1 MTRTQVPV
9 PGEWRKAPGQ
19 IQFLQCRD
27 SPESHIIKLGV
38 VTLRQNRCT
47 TPHKPI
53 AQLRLRVRGDGE
65 KEPPLF
71 TPGCS
76 GWCYTELS
84 LTRRV
89 RAGKDLRAPLVPH
102 GALSASDCQSV
113 SPCGA
118 HAALLGSVPSLR
130 RPPQLLLRHPAFCSA
145 SKAPRTF
152 LFHCNPKGSTL
163 MVHV

>member
-1 MTRTQVPV
+1 M
-9 PGEWRKAPGQ
+9 ERKSLPY
-19 IQFLQCRD
+19 
-27 SPESHIIKLGV
+27 
-38 VTLRQNRCT
+38 LRQAALAGV
-47 TPHKPI
+47 H
-53 AQLRLRVRGDGE
+53 RVVFDEAGE
-65 KEPPLF
+65 
-71 TPGCS
+71 
-76 GWCYTELS
+76 GW
-84 LTRRV
+84 
-89 RAGKDLRAPLVPH
+89 KDLRAPLVPH